1 MEISKRTLLTA
12 GSLVLAGGIGYSLFR
27 GGPAEAKKQ
36 FPLTKSDAEWRK
48 QLSPVAYSVLREEAT
63 EPPGSSPLDKE
74 KRVGIFACAGCDQKL
89 FSSADKFDSGT
100 GWPSFT
106 RPLAGGV
113 GTSTDYKIGY
123 PRTEVHCARCGGHLG
138 HVFNDGPEPTGQ
150 RWCMNGAA
158 MQFMPA

>member
-48 QLSPVAYSVLREEAT
+48 QLSPMAYAVLRGEDT
-63 EPPGSSPLDKE
+63 EPSGSSPLDRE
-74 KRVGIFACAGCDQKL
+74 KRTGIFACAGCSQKL

-106 RPLAGGV
+106 RPLRNGV

-138 HVFNDGPEPTGQ
+138 HVFNDGPKPTGK

-158 MQFMPA
+158 MRFIPA